1 MNIKKLL
8 INNYIKIKFDRIDY
22 SKEINKVQRYTVY
35 KFYVIASKKK
45 RGFFSLLLF
54 ILNHLRYANEKKL
67 IPIIDINNFKSIYNE
82 KRKIFNSYNAWDYYF
97 KKINSYNLRKVYL
110 SKKFII
116 SNDKNIYSRD
126 NKFKQKFKKIF
137 DEDFRLKNNIKKKIA
152 FYKKKF
158 KLFKGNKVLGIHF
171 RGTDMRIAPNHPM
184 PPTKKQILE
193 KINYCKKKYNFEKI
207 FLVTEDLENYLFLK
221 KKYGDKVISI
231 DNFRSKKTKVFN
243 LKIRNFHRYNM
254 GKEALIN
261 GYLLSYCHTIISS
274 QTGISD
280 FARFINKSAN
290 FIKIDNGNNS
300 KSIFISFFLWN
311 FKNLLPKKLGGF

>member
-1 MNIKKLL
+1 MNIKQLL
-8 INNYIKIKFDRIDY
+8 IKNYIKIKFDRIDY
-22 SKEINKVQRYTVY
+22 SKEINKVQRCTDY

-54 ILNHLRYANEKKL
+54 ILNQLRYANEKKL
-67 IPIIDINNFKSIYNE
+67 IPIIDIDNFKSIYNE

-97 KKINSYNLRKVYL
+97 KKINSHNLKKIYL

-137 DEDFRLKNNIKKKIA
+137 DEYIKVQNNIKKEII

-193 KINYCKKKYNFEKI
+193 KINYCKKKYNSEKI
-207 FLVTEDLENYLFLK
+207 FLVTEDLDNYLFLK

-231 DNFRSKKTKVFN
+231 DNFRSKKTKVFD
-243 LKIRNFHRYNM
+243 LRIRNFHRYNM